1 MSALSVAIY
10 GMFLAVIIPPSKKN
24 KAVFLVVLGAMAV
37 SSLFAW
43 VPVLSKVSSGFVII
57 ITTVLVAGIAAWLC
71 PVKEENEKE
80 TTHDA

>member
-1 MSALSVAIY
+1 M
-10 GMFLAVIIPPSKKN
+10 
-24 KAVFLVVLGAMAV
+24 

-57 ITTVLVAGIAAWLC
+57 ITTVLVAGIAARLC

-80 TTHDA
+80 ATHDA